1 MGLDQYLTTDQY
13 FSDTWDKTAD
23 QARQITQVCG
33 IPAGLIDRINA
44 TVEITLM
51 EWHKCY
57 WLHGFIL
64 AAAQSYDGQQKTLID
79 NLVLER
85 FISSADKI
93 IDQDVNPNTGQS
105 YQMWEL
111 FPYEDDWPSPQTYD
125 SDDLETLHR
134 TRDKFKQILNEIPDV
149 DLAYIISV

>member
-23 QARQITQVCG
+23 EARQIVDVCK
-33 IPAGLIDRINA
+33 IPGGLIDRINA

-57 WLHGFIL
+57 WLHGFIV
-64 AAAQSYDGQQKTLID
+64 AAAQAWEDQYKILID

-85 FISSADKI
+85 FIQSADKI
-93 IDQDVNPNTGQS
+93 LGRDINPNNGQP
-105 YQMWEL
+105 YQMWDL
-111 FPYEDDWPSPQTYD
+111 FPYPDDWPNPQTYD
-125 SDDLETLHR
+125 SGDYDILFR
-134 TRDKFKQILNEIPDV
+134 TREKFGQILNEIPEV
-149 DLAYIISV
+149 DLAYLISV